1 MNQRPTTLIALAA
14 AAAVILV
21 VVAVVVRM
29 RQSDDVVVV
38 VESPRPPEA
47 AIEADSGDGS
57 VRPVRRPKATP
68 TPRPSGGA
76 HGEATPTA
84 GPTKPPLVEQ
94 TGETTG
100 SLVLPGAQV
109 AGVGGA
115 NGGVSIFGD
124 TNAALAQAQARNAAL
139 LGQDAAGS
147 RGSGSRVNGGRTPD
161 NPDGMATP
169 SPGQGQIGGRVT
181 RGGRGVADAALTLID
196 DETREQRTTTAN
208 GDGVYRFPPVLPGE
222 YTIMLT
228 SPKAPTNTRYVV
240 LAADQS
246 RLQEDFSIPDLPPVV
261 GTVTDANKGEGVPS
275 AVLTVSTGSTQIGSV
290 SGEQDGTFELMPLE
304 PGQYLVRTTAR
315 GYLDNEQTVTVQDS
329 YTQQRLAIT
338 LTPSQRVTG
347 VVRGPGGQPV
357 SGAAVSLFREGSAFG
372 DPYAASGVLLTGAD
386 GRFEFGS
393 LPSGATERFRV
404 GAHSREL
411 LAAYGSTIFDPAT
424 PEAWGRGDVTLGQG
438 ISATGTV
445 VDTSGEAIPD
455 AYVEIIS
462 GFPSTRVIYQRVNA
476 PLPNTRTGIDGTFT
490 LPGVEA
496 APLTARFSAEGYI
509 TVERSFTP
517 AGGDLAMGTI
527 ELRGEDEPEPGKIAG
542 IIVDERGNKL
552 SAQTVFARCLDCA
565 TAYSNSK
572 VTDSAGA
579 FSFDECPEGT
589 YSLTVSGAVL
599 RDNGLFI
606 KIDQVHA
613 GARPGEEPVVIVFDL
628 GQRATVRLTDQSGQP
643 VGRVVVGV
651 HVQSMLSGG
660 ANGMNNFWS
669 MGYRSEAQT
678 SGGFL
683 EIRHLLHGT
692 ARITLSVPGGDAVE
706 LEGVEIAPGETVDL
720 GDVTLGPTAT
730 IVGQVVRQ
738 SDTTGLGGALVRVL
752 APEGSA
758 PGHPLTVLG
767 LSTVSGSD
775 GRFTIPGVPL
785 GGTADLEISLSGY
798 INTRVRGLEL
808 VENQTTDSGATA
820 LQRAGT
826 VRGRVTNPEGGGVA
840 ALVRGEGVLLYT
852 DASGLYQTTVAVPGD
867 WTWTFEPTTNQYL
880 PASQAVTVQE
890 GATVE
895 LNVTVSPRGS

>member
-21 VVAVVVRM
+21 VVALVVRM

-38 VESPRPPEA
+38 MANPRDPDATVEQ
-47 AIEADSGDGS
+47 DGGTTT
-57 VRPVRRPKATP
+57 RPVRNPKRTPAATP
-68 TPRPSGGA
+68 TPGA
-76 HGEATPTA
+76 DATPTP

-100 SLVLPGAQV
+100 SLVLPGGQV
-109 AGVGGA
+109 VGVGGA
-115 NGGVSIFGD
+115 NGAASIFGD
-124 TNAALAQAQARNAAL
+124 QGAALAEAQARNAAL
-139 LGQDAAGS
+139 LGEGADGS
-147 RGSGSRVNGGRTPD
+147 SRTGSGVAGGRTPD
-161 NPDGMATP
+161 DPNDLATP
-169 SPGQGQIGGRVT
+169 APGQSQIGGTVS

-208 GDGVYRFPPVLPGE
+208 DDGVYRFPPVLPGE

-240 LAADQS
+240 LAADES

-261 GTVTDANKGEGVPS
+261 GTVTDENTSEGVPS
-275 AVLTVSTGSTQIGSV
+275 AVLTVTTGSTQIGSV

-304 PGQYLVRTTAR
+304 PGQYLVRTTAS
-315 GYLDNEQTVTVQDS
+315 GYLDNEQTFTVEDS
-329 YTQQRLAIT
+329 YTQQSLAIA
-338 LTPSQRVTG
+338 LSPSQRVAG
-347 VVRGPGGQPV
+347 VVRGPEGQPV

-372 DPYAASGVLLTGAD
+372 DPYAASGVLLTGGD

-411 LAAYGSTIFDPAT
+411 LAAYGGSTFDPAT
-424 PEAWGRGDVTLGQG
+424 PESWGAGDVTLAQG
-438 ISATGTV
+438 ITATGTV

-462 GFPSTRVIYQRVNA
+462 GFPTTQVIYQRVNA
-476 PLPNTRTGIDGTFT
+476 PLPTTRTGIDGTFS
-490 LPGVEA
+490 LLGVEA
-496 APLTARFSAEGYI
+496 APLTARFSADGYI
-509 TVERSFTP
+509 TVERPFTP

-565 TAYSNSK
+565 EGYSNSK
-572 VTDSAGA
+572 VTDSAGS
-579 FSFDECPEGT
+579 FSFDECPDGT

-606 KIDQVHA
+606 KIDQVYA

-628 GQRATVRLTDQSGQP
+628 GQKATVRLTDQSGQP
-643 VGRVVVGV
+643 VGRVVVGA
-651 HVQSMLSGG
+651 HVQSTLSGG
-660 ANGMNNFWS
+660 ANGMNNTWS
-669 MGYRSEAQT
+669 MGYRTEAQT
-678 SGGFL
+678 SGGLL

-692 ARITLSVPGGDAVE
+692 ARFTLSVPGGDAIE
-706 LEGVEIAPGETVDL
+706 LESVQIAPGENIDL

-738 SDTTGLGGALVRVL
+738 SDTSGLGGALVRVL
-752 APEGSA
+752 APEGSQ

-767 LSTVSGSD
+767 LSTVTGGD

-785 GGTADLEISLSGY
+785 GGTADLEISLNGY

-826 VRGRVTNPEGGGVA
+826 VRGRVTNPEGAGVA

-852 DASGLYQTTVAVPGD
+852 DASGLYETNVAVPGD

-880 PASQAVTVQE
+880 ATSQPVTVQE